1 MSTEDELFSSVNKGS
16 YLTKKQYIQYLS
28 SSTQMGGRYKA
39 RHGWSVY
46 CSRKLTLWYTS
57 TDAAKTEGDLFARLR

>member
-1 MSTEDELFSSVNKGS
+1 MSPEDELFSRVTTGS

-46 CSRKLTLWYTS
+46 C
-57 TDAAKTEGDLFARLR
+57 